1 MKTET
6 EKLTSL
12 LKRTFDKGAWH
23 GPSVKE
29 VLKDITAELAEKRL
43 PNTHSINE
51 LVAHMISW
59 RLYVI
64 HRLEGNNSFTVTD
77 EMNFPKGKNWEALLE
92 ELEETQEKLLQA
104 VEKFP
109 VYKLNELVPVS
120 EQNYTF
126 NTLINGIIHHDV
138 YHAGQIILIRRA
150 HGS

>member
-29 VLKDITAELAEKRL
+29 VLKDITPELAERRL
-43 PNTHSINE
+43 ASTHSISE

-59 RLYVI
+59 RLYTI
-64 HRLEGNNSFTVTD
+64 SRLEGNNGFTVSD
-77 EMNFPKGKNWEALLE
+77 DMNFPKGKNWTQLLG
-92 ELEETQEKLLQA
+92 ELEETQVKLLEA
-104 VEKFP
+104 VDKFP
-109 VYKLNELVPVS
+109 IYKLNELVPVS

-126 NTLINGIIHHDV
+126 YTLINGIIHHDV
-138 YHAGQIILIRRA
+138 YHAGQIMLIKKET
-150 HGS
+150 S